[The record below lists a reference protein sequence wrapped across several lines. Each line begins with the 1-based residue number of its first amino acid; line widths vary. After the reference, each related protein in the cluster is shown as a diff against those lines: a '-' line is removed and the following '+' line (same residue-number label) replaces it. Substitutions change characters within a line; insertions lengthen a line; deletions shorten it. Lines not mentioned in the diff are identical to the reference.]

1 MLSSTLKGG
10 SGTGLDGAYAANPYN
25 NNQNSNLPNAQP
37 VNINLAQEILR
48 RAMNGEVS

>member
-1 MLSSTLKGG
+1 MFSSTLKGG

-25 NNQNSNLPNAQP
+25 NQNSNLPNAQP
-37 VNINLAQEILR
+37 VDINLAQEILR